1 MAESKHDILFNRLL
15 LMLQKLSHE
24 GEATVRE
31 LADEYGC
38 SEKTIERDIKRLHF
52 FPIEYEKGV
61 VRISEGYDLDRS
73 GLENSELL
81 FAELAFSSIEGLNE
95 ESTKRIHSIRAK
107 LSHPLFFTPYQ
118 IKAEGYESIDMD
130 SQLLNKIEDAI
141 LKKNIATITSNDNT
155 SKIEPYKV
163 VSFDGIWYLFAK
175 DLTDNKIKTFLI
187 AQIQEF
193 RAELDRHEH
202 DVESINKMLDNV
214 HTAWFEDGN
223 SFSVT
228 VKIKSE
234 IAHYFKLKKH
244 LPSQKTIKEKSDGT
258 LIISFD
264 VSSDEDV
271 DNLIKAW
278 MPHIEVLKPERFR
291 RRLIS
296 ELESYLDALKSIE
309 LEM

>member
-1 MAESKHDILFNRLL
+1 
-15 LMLQKLSHE
+15 MLQKLSHE
-24 GEATVRE
+24 GEATVSE
-31 LADEYGC
+31 LAEEYGC

-52 FPIEYEKGV
+52 FPIEHKKGV
-61 VRISEGYDLDRS
+61 VSISEGYDLDRS

-81 FAELAFSSIEGLNE
+81 FSELAFSSIEGLNE
-95 ESTKRIHSIRAK
+95 ESEKHIHAIRAK

-141 LKKNIATITSNDNT
+141 VKKNIASITSNDTT
-155 SKIEPYKV
+155 SKIEPYKI

-175 DLTDNKIKTFLI
+175 DLAANKIKTYLI
-187 AQIQEF
+187 SQIQEF
-193 RAELDRHEH
+193 RASLDTYSC
-202 DVESINKMLDNV
+202 DVEAVDKMLENV
-214 HTAWFEDGN
+214 HTAWFQDGN
-223 SFSVT
+223 SFDVIIR
-228 VKIKSE
+228 VKSE

-244 LPSQKTIKEKSDGT
+244 LPSQKIIKESKDGA
-258 LIISFD
+258 LIIGFS

-278 MPHIEVLKPERFR
+278 LPHIEVLKPERFR

-296 ELESYLDALKSIE
+296 ELESYLEALKSV
-309 LEM
+309 EMDI